1 MSPTQSGQ
9 SSTTSLVARSR
20 TGPRALRLGEDE
32 RDFGWMMF
40 AGVML
45 LVLGCT
51 NTVEGVAAV
60 SGSDFFVARAHYLFG
75 DLGSWGWVIWLLGV
89 AQGLTGVGI
98 LVKNQFARW
107 LGVAF
112 ASGNTLAQ
120 MLMIQAYP
128 LWSLA
133 LVGLDIIVIYAL
145 VVHGGRSYRP
155 A

>member
-1 MSPTQSGQ
+1 
-9 SSTTSLVARSR
+9 
-20 TGPRALRLGEDE
+20 
-32 RDFGWMMF
+32 
-40 AGVML
+40 ML

-60 SGSDFFVARAHYLFG
+60 TGSDFFVTRAHYLFG
-75 DLGSWGWVIWLLGV
+75 DLSSWGWAIWLIGV
-89 AQGLTGVGI
+89 AQGLTGVAV

-112 ASGNTLAQ
+112 ASTNALAQ

-128 LWSLA
+128 FWSLA
-133 LVGLDIIVIYAL
+133 LFGLDILVIYGL
-145 VVHGGRSYRP
+145 VVYGGRTYRP

>member
-1 MSPTQSGQ
+1 MSVAV
-9 SSTTSLVARSR
+9 TSAQ
-20 TGPRALRLGEDE
+20 ALRLGEDD
-32 RDFGWMMF
+32 RGIGWVTF

-45 LVLGCT
+45 IVLGCT

-60 SGSDFFVARAHYLFG
+60 TGSDFFVTRAHYLFC
-75 DLGSWGWVIWLLGV
+75 DLSSWGWVIWLIGV
-89 AQGLTGVGI
+89 AQGLTGVGV

-112 ASGNTLAQ
+112 ACANQLAQ
-120 MLMIQAYP
+120 MLMIQAFP

-133 LVGLDIIVIYAL
+133 FIALDLLLVYGLIVY
-145 VVHGGRSYRP
+145 GGRSYRP

>member
-1 MSPTQSGQ
+1 VTDPQ
-9 SSTTSLVARSR
+9 V
-20 TGPRALRLGEDE
+20 LRLGEDTKGA
-32 RDFGWMMF
+32 GWVTF

-60 SGSDFFVARAHYLFG
+60 SGSDFFVTRAHYLFG
-75 DLGSWGWVIWLLGV
+75 DLSSWGWVIWVIGV
-89 AQGLTGVGI
+89 AQGMTGVAV

-112 ASGNTLAQ
+112 AFCNALAQ

-128 LWSLA
+128 FWSLA
-133 LVGLDIIVIYAL
+133 LLSLDLLVMYGL
-145 VVHGGRSYRP
+145 VVYGGRSYRP

>member
-1 MSPTQSGQ
+1 VNAPQ
-9 SSTTSLVARSR
+9 
-20 TGPRALRLGEDE
+20 ALRLGEDE
-32 RDFGWMMF
+32 HGIRWVMF

-60 SGSDFFVARAHYLFG
+60 SGSDVFVTRAHYLFG
-75 DLGSWGWVIWLLGV
+75 DLSSWGLVIWIIGVSQGLAGV
-89 AQGLTGVGI
+89 AV

-112 ASGNTLAQ
+112 AFCNVLAQ
-120 MLMIQAYP
+120 MLMIQACP
-128 LWSLA
+128 FWSLA
-133 LVGLDIIVIYAL
+133 LLSLDIVVIYGL
-145 VVHGGRSYRP
+145 VVYGGRSYRP

>member
-1 MSPTQSGQ
+1 MS
-9 SSTTSLVARSR
+9 VAVNA
-20 TGPRALRLGEDE
+20 PRALRLGE
-32 RDFGWMMF
+32 RDRNAGWVMF

-60 SGSDFFVARAHYLFG
+60 SGSDFFVTRAHYLFG
-75 DLGSWGWVIWLLGV
+75 DLGSWGWVIWVLGV

-98 LVKNQFARW
+98 LLNNQFARW

-112 ASGNTLAQ
+112 VSGNTLAQ

-128 LWSLA
+128 FWSLA
-133 LVGLDIIVIYAL
+133 LVALDILVMYAL